1 MSGEANGGVETAP
14 TEQTSQALEQLPA
27 SQVVPAPVVPPALA
41 VAPQASARDLVARLD
56 AIKEAQADAMTDGVD
71 YGVIPGTQKPT
82 LLKPGAEKLAA
93 LFQLDVQP
101 QNEKRWEE
109 DGHLTVIS
117 RVTIF
122 HAPTG
127 SRLGSGEGVCTTRE
141 RKYAYRTANLTCPNC
156 DAETVF
162 RSKHPPRENPDA
174 EPGWFCWA
182 KKGGCGANF
191 AADEDKITG
200 QERGQVDNPDLPDL
214 WNTVDKMAT
223 KRALVAAVL
232 IVTGASAV
240 FTQDVEDM
248 DAADGAQPKAQKK
261 PAPETTA
268 HERKSSERPINS
280 DQRGKINARLG
291 AAGLT
296 AEQATAVRVWFCVR
310 AECAHFDRLPSK
322 DAARLINELRE
333 DGSGAAGILDDL
345 KVKAADGHEV
355 AAKILAQME
364 ARADA

>member
-1 MSGEANGGVETAP
+1 M
-14 TEQTSQALEQLPA
+14 
-27 SQVVPAPVVPPALA
+27 
-41 VAPQASARDLVARLD
+41 
-56 AIKEAQADAMTDGVD
+56 
-71 YGVIPGTQKPT
+71 PT

-101 QNEKRWEE
+101 HNEKRWEE

-127 SRLGSGEGVCTTRE
+127 ARLGSGEGVCTTRE

-156 DAETVF
+156 AEETVF
-162 RSKHPPRENPDA
+162 RSKHPPRDNPSA
-174 EPGWFCWA
+174 ELGWFCWA

-191 AADEDKITG
+191 AADDEKITS
-200 QERGQVDNPDLPDL
+200 QDRGQVDNPDLPDL

-248 DAADGAQPKAQKK
+248 DSADVGGATAGNGKQQAP
-261 PAPETTA
+261 PETTA
-268 HERKSSERPINS
+268 HDRKKSERPITT
-280 DQRGKINARLG
+280 DQKGKINSLLG
-291 AAGLT
+291 AAELT
-296 AEQATAVRVWFCVR
+296 AEQASAVRLWFC
-310 AECAHFDRLPSK
+310 AKAGCAHFDRLPTK
-322 DAARLINELRE
+322 DAARLITELRS
-333 DGSGAAGILDDL
+333 DGSGASAILDDL
-345 KVKAADGHEV
+345 KVEAGKGHEV
-355 AAKILAQME
+355 AAQILARME
-364 ARADA
+364 GAGGA